1 MFIFS
6 VAKRNYY
13 PLATVANKKKC
24 LPLTQTCDP
33 TILTSQ
39 DLSTKFQN
47 EFPGFPFSSTN
58 KTDLHDITEIFLIVA
73 LNTIQMFFYINGQFW
88 LFIFCFFQFC
98 DLNRL
103 SHEVGWKYQKV
114 VSTLEARRKVKSKK
128 FYERKKSMEV

>member
-1 MFIFS
+1 MNFRVFHFPPPI
-6 VAKRNYY
+6 K
-13 PLATVANKKKC
+13 
-24 LPLTQTCDP
+24 
-33 TILTSQ
+33 LTS
-39 DLSTKFQN
+39 
-47 EFPGFPFSSTN
+47 
-58 KTDLHDITEIFLIVA
+58 HDITEIFLIVA
-73 LNTIQMFFYINGQFW
+73 LNTIQLFFYINGQFW